1 MAFGSLDN
9 HGGSA
14 PMAEINVI
22 PLVDIMLVLLVI
34 FIVTA
39 PMMANSVKIDLPRAS
54 SQPLTQEPDTV
65 ALAIDADGRLFWDT
79 EEVDRETLSARL
91 IEAGQRVPTP
101 ELHLRADRS
110 TRYETLARIMA
121 EAGKAGLGKIGFI
134 SDPASNRDATTP

>member
-9 HGGSA
+9 HGSGA

-39 PMMANSVKIDLPRAS
+39 PMMANSVRIDLPRTS
-54 SQPLTQEPDTV
+54 SQPLSQEPDTV

-91 IEAGQRVPTP
+91 IEAGQRLPTP
-101 ELHLRADRS
+101 ELHLRADRG
-110 TRYETLARIMA
+110 TRYETLAGIMA
-121 EAGKAGLGKIGFI
+121 EAGKAGLSRIGFI
-134 SDPASNRDATTP
+134 SDPSSTRAAAVP